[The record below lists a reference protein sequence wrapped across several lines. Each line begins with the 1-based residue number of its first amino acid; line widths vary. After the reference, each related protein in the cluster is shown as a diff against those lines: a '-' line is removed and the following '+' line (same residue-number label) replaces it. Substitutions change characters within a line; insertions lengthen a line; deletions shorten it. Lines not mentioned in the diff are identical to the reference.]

1 MDNDLEAIRAKRMAE
16 LQGSNPSSSSGRIP
30 SGGAPSAGGVPGG
43 GAGAGGAGGSGEDQQ
58 AKMAQED
65 EQRRTVMS
73 QILSSEARER
83 LSRISLVK
91 PDRARAI
98 EQLLMRMAQSGQLRG
113 RVSEDQ
119 LIDVLD
125 QVEAMEKGQTGGGST
140 KSAGKITFTRKS
152 AYDSDD
158 SF

>member
-1 MDNDLEAIRAKRMAE
+1 MAE

-30 SGGAPSAGGVPGG
+30 PGGAPPAGGVPGG

-83 LSRISLVK
+83 RESLDHLFFVLRYRPAPTQCRGK
-91 PDRARAI
+91 
-98 EQLLMRMAQSGQLRG
+98 GRG
-113 RVSEDQ
+113 RSE
-119 LIDVLD
+119 
-125 QVEAMEKGQTGGGST
+125 
-140 KSAGKITFTRKS
+140 
-152 AYDSDD
+152 
-158 SF
+158 